1 MFKPIVISMITGGME
16 ICGS

>member
-1 MFKPIVISMITGGME
+1 MITGGME